1 MKIYR
6 QAHFSDRLDI
16 DRIVY
21 MAKAKKRPSKSAKT
35 AKKIVAESKLL
46 AAGKV
51 AREATA
57 GQEFK
62 SPEAAP
68 KTSAAIKARP
78 DKKRG

>member
-1 MKIYR
+1 MPKP
-6 QAHFSDRLDI
+6 
-16 DRIVY
+16 
-21 MAKAKKRPSKSAKT
+21 KKRPSKAAKT
-35 AKKIVAESKLL
+35 AQKIVSDSKLL
-46 AAGKV
+46 AAGKT
-51 AREATA
+51 ARESSA